1 MTEGSTSAPTLM
13 ALLPGIKTR
22 VEYEANLVSYFD
34 SVIMY
39 ILGVTEPP
47 QKWGVRLPRSYRGIL
62 DEARMRKHNT

>member
-47 QKWGVRLPRSYRGIL
+47 QK
-62 DEARMRKHNT
+62 